1 MQLLPRT
8 SISWLACLILTTQ
21 ILADPPE
28 DRNAWTSAPHGWH
41 LDQLGPTTRAVSAD
55 AFAAVLRVSAETG
68 DDTTGDGSATAPFA
82 SLSKALT
89 EASVR
94 LETVG
99 SVGIFVAAATY
110 SETPYTLKPG
120 IHLYGGFNPDTWQR
134 DIHLN
139 PTVLDGGGSRRVL
152 IGADD
157 STLDG
162 FVITHGKVTDH
173 GAGLYCHQSSPTVTN
188 NVFLD
193 NHATEPADYSHDKDR
208 RRQRGHDGGAIAL
221 VNYANPAILNN
232 LFIRNS
238 TGVGY
243 GAAISARDDCIPK
256 IGYNVFWENICGT
269 NDHAITRSSNGG
281 AIGLLNSSR
290 AAIIHN
296 LFVGNQAQGGSD
308 GGAIFCE
315 YFSWPEIRWN
325 VFLNNYAGDDGGALD
340 SQKFS
345 HPKVKYNLFFGNQV
359 DGSGGAVHHDDAVI
373 ELENNVFAY
382 NVAHSQAG
390 AFGGSHGWIRAVNNT
405 VVENQAV
412 EKGGGAVHHYNMK
425 NPYLKPILLRNNIF
439 WGNQPDELFLES
451 GGDVHYNIVE
461 GGNDRAYGWYDMDP
475 AFRQD
480 QVQLEVVRTDLVAG
494 RCQTLIHVD
503 SGNPLAAGSL
513 NGRVFRLLDLS
524 DPIAEGSSEETEPI
538 KGSDQMTSEDGVTEK
553 RPQFRHQQAAVWSLI
568 IENGSDWIRVWG
580 TLDLTAGAQLEVIK
594 TFHLSPESPAINNGL
609 YQDYAADDIDGQ
621 PRYTP
626 TIDFGA
632 DEYVPEES
640 WTSGPD

>member
-1 MQLLPRT
+1 MQILPRVA
-8 SISWLACLILTTQ
+8 ISSLAGLILATHAP
-21 ILADPPE
+21 ADPPE

-41 LDQLGPTTRAVSAD
+41 LDQLGPTTRAVSAN
-55 AFAAVLRVSAETG
+55 AFAVVLHVSAGTG
-68 DDTTGDGSATAPFA
+68 DDATGDGSATAPLAGLAKAISRA
-82 SLSKALT
+82 STL
-89 EASVR
+89 
-94 LETVG
+94 LESVG
-99 SVGIFVAAATY
+99 SVGIFVAEGTY
-110 SETPYTLKPG
+110 SETPYTLQAG
-120 IHLYGGFNPDTWQR
+120 IHLYGGFNPETWER

-157 STLDG
+157 STIDG
-162 FVITHGKVTDH
+162 FVVAHGKVADH
-173 GAGLYCHQSSPTVTN
+173 GAGLYCHESSPTVTN
-188 NVFLD
+188 NVFLG
-193 NHATEPADYSHDKDR
+193 NHAAEPADYSHDKNR

-269 NDHAITRSSNGG
+269 NDDAITRSSNGG

-296 LFVGNQAQGGSD
+296 LFAGNQAQGGSD

-359 DGSGGAVHHDDAVI
+359 DGSGGAVHHDDAAV

-382 NVAHSQAG
+382 NAAHSQAG

-405 VVENQAV
+405 VVENRAV
-412 EKGGGAVHHYNMK
+412 GKGGGAVHHYNMK

-439 WGNQPDELFLES
+439 WGNRPDELFLES

-461 GGNDRAYGWYDMDP
+461 GGHDRAYGWYDMDP
-475 AFRQD
+475 AFRRD
-480 QVQLEVVRTDLVAG
+480 EVFVEVVRTDPAAG
-494 RCQTLIHVD
+494 LHQTRIQVK
-503 SGNPLAAGSL
+503 SETPLAAGSL
-513 NGRVFRLLDLS
+513 KGRVFRLLACL
-524 DPIAEGSSEETEPI
+524 DPAVEDEVETAGSGDNP
-538 KGSDQMTSEDGVTEK
+538 DQMTAEDGVTEN
-553 RPQFRHQQAAVWSLI
+553 RPQFRQQQAAVWSLI
-568 IENGSDWIRVWG
+568 IDNGTDWIRAWG
-580 TLDLTAGAQLEVIK
+580 PLELTAGGQLEVIK

-609 YQDYAADDIDGQ
+609 YQDYAADDFDGQ

-640 WTSGPD
+640 GTSGPD